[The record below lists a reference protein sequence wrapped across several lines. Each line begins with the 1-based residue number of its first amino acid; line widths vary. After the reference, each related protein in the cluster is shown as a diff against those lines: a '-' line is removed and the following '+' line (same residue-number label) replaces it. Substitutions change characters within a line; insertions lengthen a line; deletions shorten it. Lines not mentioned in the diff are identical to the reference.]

1 MAEEAVLG
9 YLEKNEEISDS
20 GKFAEEKG
28 INHDEIVNI
37 IKSLNG
43 FRLVDAQDIKKERW
57 VLTSEGDL
65 YAKYGSPE
73 VQLFSAVPPEGIT
86 REELQEKLKASI
98 YKIGSTQAIKNK
110 WIEMGKSQVSR
121 KVQHVD
127 DKVRS
132 LLIQIQNGEDGKG
145 YSVKKGPKYAPK
157 RKKVATD
164 LTRENLQRGDWKELE
179 FKEYNFLAK
188 GQPTEGGCL
197 HPLLKVRRQIQMIFL
212 QMGFEEMPTNNF
224 VESSFWNF
232 DALFQPQQ
240 HPARD
245 SHDTFFLK
253 NLQPLEGCLKIML
266 SGLNEFMN
274 LEVMGLGGMG
284 MNGRERKL
292 TRIFCGLTLLL
303 FPPECYM
310 HLLSC
315 ANVHLP
321 SLFSIKH
328 NAWECY
334 SGFRGPFAPKRYYS
348 IDRVFRNEAVDRTH
362 LAEFHQ
368 IEGLICDRGLTLGH
382 LIGVLHDFFSRLG
395 MSKLKFKPAYNPYT
409 EPSMEIFSYHEG
421 LQKWVEIGNSGMFRP
436 EMLLP
441 MGLPEDVQV
450 IAWGLSLERWILV
463 SSKEIQYAAL
473 VFDARHPI
481 LYCVLFC
488 ICVVIE
494 DDECRGISIQK
505 NKYQGTDCKPS
516 VYSSASD
523 VSGEGLS
530 LVFRRWATKKT
541 AGSTKNGRDSLPK
554 NLGVKKF
561 GGERVIP
568 GNIIVRQRGTRFHP
582 GNFVGIGKDH
592 TLYALKEGCVKF
604 ERHKLTGRKWVH
616 VEPKE
621 GYEIHP
627 VYANAGAAPEMK
639 TAA

>member
-132 LLIQIQNGEDGKG
+132 LLVQIQNGEVISSEDIDALKRRKLISSQMWKG

-188 GQPTEGGCL
+188 GQPTEGLKRCQQIT
-197 HPLLKVRRQIQMIFL
+197 LLKAASGILTHFSSHSNTLLVIHMILSFERRL
-212 QMGFEEMPTNNF
+212 PEDYVERVKRVHESGGYGSRGRYGYEWKREEAN
-224 VESSFWNF
+224 
-232 DALFQPQQ
+232 
-240 HPARD
+240 
-245 SHDTFFLK
+245 K
-253 NLQPLEGCLKIML
+253 NLLRTHTTAVSSRML
-266 SGLNEFMN
+266 YAL
-274 LEVMGLGGMG
+274 
-284 MNGRERKL
+284 
-292 TRIFCGLTLLL
+292 
-303 FPPECYM
+303 
-310 HLLSC
+310 
-315 ANVHLP
+315 AQ
-321 SLFSIKH
+321 
-328 NAWECY
+328 
-334 SGFRGPFAPKRYYS
+334 GPFAPKRYYS

-450 IAWGLSLERWILV
+450 IAWGLSLER
-463 SSKEIQYAAL
+463 
-473 VFDARHPI
+473 PTMI
-481 LYCVLFC
+481 LYGIDNIRDLFGHKQLKMMNAAASLY
-488 ICVVIE
+488 
-494 DDECRGISIQK
+494 RRISIRELIAS
-505 NKYQGTDCKPS
+505 PS

-582 GNFVGIGKDH
+582 GNYVGIGKDH

-627 VYANAGAAPEMK
+627 VYASAGAAREMK